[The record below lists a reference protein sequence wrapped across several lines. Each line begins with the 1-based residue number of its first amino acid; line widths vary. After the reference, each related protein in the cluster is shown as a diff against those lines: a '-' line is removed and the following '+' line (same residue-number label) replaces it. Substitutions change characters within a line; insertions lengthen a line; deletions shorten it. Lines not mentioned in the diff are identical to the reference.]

1 MEKLKIYKYNY
12 SSFQSIFELSGN
24 NVPFI
29 AGPCSIEDE
38 NQLERVAVTLNKN
51 NVKFIRGGAYK
62 PRTSPYD
69 FQGLGIEG
77 LKLILRSC

>member
-51 NVKFIRGGAYK
+51 NVKSFGVEHI
-62 PRTSPYD
+62 S
-69 FQGLGIEG
+69 LGRPLMIF
-77 LKLILRSC
+77 KD